1 MSSQR
6 AILLSGRAR
15 WQAAAIQAWWLE
27 NRPAAPALFE
37 NELSAAIADL
47 QCGRVLGVEY
57 GAIRGAQ
64 VFRVLLPR
72 SRYHV
77 YYRVGA
83 TRDAV
88 EVVAVWHTSR
98 GRAPSL

>member
-6 AILLSGRAR
+6 AVILSPRAR
-15 WQAAAIQAWWLE
+15 WQAAAVQAWWLE
-27 NRPAAPALFE
+27 NRPAASALFE
-37 NELSAAIADL
+37 DELGAAIADL
-47 QCGRVLGVEY
+47 QCGRVLGVVY
-57 GAIRGAQ
+57 GTIRSAQ

-77 YYRVGA
+77 YYRFGA
-83 TRDAV
+83 SGGAV
-88 EVVAVWHTSR
+88 EIVAVWHTSR